1 MLLRQ
6 IDLYSATGTLIIA
19 LSALVLARYI
29 IRALASP
36 LRDIPG
42 PPLAR
47 FTRLWE
53 LYNNWQGRLE
63 HVMIDLHKRYG
74 NLPSIPGSP
83 PHTNTHTRPYR
94 PPRPKPLQH
103 Q

>member
-1 MLLRQ
+1 MLLHATNV
-6 IDLYSATGTLIIA
+6 YSATGTLVV
-19 LSALVLARYI
+19 LLGALVLTRYI

-53 LYNNWQGRLE
+53 LYNNYQGHLE
-63 HVMIDLHKRYG
+63 HVMIALHKKYG
-74 NLPSIPGSP
+74 IPSFPVQP
-83 PHTNTHTRPYR
+83 PYHIDNHKAPSSV
-94 PPRPKPLQH
+94 
-103 Q
+103 

>member
-1 MLLRQ
+1 MLLHATNF
-6 IDLYSATGTLIIA
+6 YSATGTLILA

-53 LYNNWQGRLE
+53 LYNNYQGHLE
-63 HVMIDLHKRYG
+63 HVMIALHKSHG
-74 NLPSIPGSP
+74 IVSF
-83 PHTNTHTRPYR
+83 HV
-94 PPRPKPLQH
+94 Q
-103 Q
+103 